1 MIIDFGPALQ
11 ALAPL
16 ALMVVTASIP
26 YAVALAERF
35 LKLNLNSKQVA
46 VITQACDKGAEAA
59 YGFMAGQGATLAH
72 ISIKNAAVAQG
83 VNHVLASVPDALKKL
98 GITPDQ
104 VERMVEARLG
114 GLVAP
119 HHSIIPQPTPNSAPA
134 PASMPAPA
142 AAPVQGA
149 GNPPAPAPA
158 LAKAG

>member
-98 GITPDQ
+98 SITPDQ

-114 GLVAP
+114 GLVAA
-119 HHSIIPQPTPNSAPA
+119 HHSIVPQPTQNAA
-134 PASMPAPA
+134 LT

-158 LAKAG
+158 PAPAPLKAG